1 MNGILDKITDQL
13 SKLLTPISE
22 KMMSIQWIQA
32 LSETMQAIMPIIL
45 VGSFAC
51 LIAFLDIGPWQ
62 AIVTSIPHVVDIC
75 SKVQLITLGLFSL
88 YVVCILTYMMGKKLE
103 LKETIACI
111 PISIVVFLV
120 ITPCSW
126 NGLPVTWLGTSG
138 LFSAIVIGIGIP
150 YMLNFL
156 IKKGIAIHMPS
167 SVPKFVEDSFTI
179 LVPAVIIVA
188 LFGSADALIEATD
201 FESIHNII
209 YAVLQQPISKIGLSL
224 FGHMFICILAASVM
238 FCGLH
243 AGTIGN
249 LLTPLLTAASVE
261 NLTAYT
267 AGNPMPNIITQDF
280 FNMTLP
286 GMAGCLL
293 IPAILC
299 VFKCKSQQLKSVGK
313 IAIVPAI
320 FGIGEPVLFGL
331 PIMMNPLLFI
341 PMIVS
346 IIINHLL
353 VYVAIY
359 SGIVGRFIGNVLP
372 WTTPPVLYP
381 LLDCSTPISGAILNI
396 LIIVLDIIIWMPFM
410 KIMDRNTLERE
421 AKATV
426 NESVLA

>member
-1 MNGILDKITDQL
+1 MNKLLDRLTDKL
-13 SKLLTPISE
+13 SKVLTPISE

-32 LSETMQAIMPIIL
+32 LSETMQAIMPVVL

-51 LIAFLDIGPWQ
+51 LIAFLDVGPWQ
-62 AIVTSIPHVVDIC
+62 SIVTSIPHLVEIC

-111 PISIVVFLV
+111 PISIVAFLI

-126 NGLPVTWLGTSG
+126 DGIPVTWLGTSG
-138 LFSAIVIGIGIP
+138 LFSAILVGIFVPKI
-150 YMLNFL
+150 LNFL
-156 IKKGIAIHMPS
+156 INKGVAIHMPS
-167 SVPKFVEDSFTI
+167 GVPKFVEDSFTI
-179 LVPAVIIVA
+179 LVPAIIIVA
-188 LFGSADALIEATD
+188 IFGLTDALIEATE
-201 FESIHNII
+201 FGSLHNII
-209 YAVLQQPISKIGLSL
+209 YAILQQPISKIGLSL

-267 AGNPMPNIITQDF
+267 AGNEMPNIITQDF

-299 VFKCKSQQLKSVGK
+299 VFYCKSKQLKSVGK
-313 IAIVPAI
+313 VAIIPAI

-331 PIMMNPLLFI
+331 PIMLNPLLYL
-341 PMIVS
+341 PMILS
-346 IIINHLL
+346 IIVNHLL
-353 VYVAIY
+353 VYGAIY

-381 LLDCSTPISGAILNI
+381 LLDSSTPIPAALLNI
-396 LIIVLDIIIWMPFM
+396 IVIIIDIMIWIPFM
-410 KIMDRNTLERE
+410 KIMDKNTLEKE
-421 AKATV
+421 ANA
-426 NESVLA
+426 LAEQ